1 MNIDTIISE
10 IENFAPH
17 PYYETEI
24 TLTVS
29 ITSRF
34 I

>member
-10 IENFAPH
+10 IENF
-17 PYYETEI
+17 ETDITDI